1 MARARSEER
10 VDSMVSSLPRL
21 CTRILGMSPGPGE
34 VTARGGAGAG
44 AGRGA
49 AGNDSE
55 LQMLSLSRRL
65 SLDLLP
71 RLSRSV
77 SVLCSLCAE
86 KLSSGFNS
94 ISQKY
99 D

>member
-1 MARARSEER
+1 MVARARSEER
-10 VDSMVSSLPRL
+10 VDSRVSSLPRL

-44 AGRGA
+44 AGAGAGRGA
-49 AGNDSE
+49 AGKDSE

-77 SVLCSLCAE
+77 SVLCSL
-86 KLSSGFNS
+86 
-94 ISQKY
+94 
-99 D
+99 

>member
-1 MARARSEER
+1 MVARARSEER
-10 VDSMVSSLPRL
+10 VDSRVSSLPRL

-44 AGRGA
+44 AGAGRGA
-49 AGNDSE
+49 AGKDSE

-77 SVLCSLCAE
+77 SVLCSL
-86 KLSSGFNS
+86 
-94 ISQKY
+94 
-99 D
+99 

>member
-1 MARARSEER
+1 M
-10 VDSMVSSLPRL
+10 DSRVSSLPRL

-44 AGRGA
+44 AGAGAGRGA
-49 AGNDSE
+49 AGKDSE

-77 SVLCSLCAE
+77 SVLCSL
-86 KLSSGFNS
+86 
-94 ISQKY
+94 
-99 D
+99 

>member
-10 VDSMVSSLPRL
+10 VDSRVSSLPRL

-44 AGRGA
+44 AGAGRGA
-49 AGNDSE
+49 AGKDSE

-77 SVLCSLCAE
+77 SVLCSL
-86 KLSSGFNS
+86 
-94 ISQKY
+94 
-99 D
+99 

>member
-1 MARARSEER
+1 M
-10 VDSMVSSLPRL
+10 DSRVSSLPRL

-44 AGRGA
+44 AGAGRGA
-49 AGNDSE
+49 AGKDSE

-77 SVLCSLCAE
+77 SVLCSL
-86 KLSSGFNS
+86 
-94 ISQKY
+94 
-99 D
+99 

>member
-1 MARARSEER
+1 MVARARSEER

-44 AGRGA
+44 AGAGRGA
-49 AGNDSE
+49 AGKDSE

-77 SVLCSLCAE
+77 SVLCSL
-86 KLSSGFNS
+86 
-94 ISQKY
+94 
-99 D
+99 

>member
-1 MARARSEER
+1 M
-10 VDSMVSSLPRL
+10 DSRVSSLPRL

-34 VTARGGAGAG
+34 VTARGGAGAGAG

-77 SVLCSLCAE
+77 SVLCSL
-86 KLSSGFNS
+86 
-94 ISQKY
+94 
-99 D
+99 

>member
-1 MARARSEER
+1 M
-10 VDSMVSSLPRL
+10 DSRVSSLPRL

-44 AGRGA
+44 AGAGTGAGRGA
-49 AGNDSE
+49 AGKDSE

-77 SVLCSLCAE
+77 SVLCSL
-86 KLSSGFNS
+86 
-94 ISQKY
+94 
-99 D
+99 

>member
-1 MARARSEER
+1 MVARARSEER
-10 VDSMVSSLPRL
+10 VDSRVSSLPRL

-34 VTARGGAGAG
+34 VTARGGAGAGAGAG

-77 SVLCSLCAE
+77 SVLCSL
-86 KLSSGFNS
+86 
-94 ISQKY
+94 
-99 D
+99 